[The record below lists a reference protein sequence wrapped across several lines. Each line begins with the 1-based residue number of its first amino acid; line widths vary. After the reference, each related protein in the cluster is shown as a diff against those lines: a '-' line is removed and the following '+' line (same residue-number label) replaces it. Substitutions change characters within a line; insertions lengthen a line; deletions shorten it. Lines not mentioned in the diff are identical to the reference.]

1 MYKALLAVLAA
12 CSLNAAEW
20 HFPLYLDGGV
30 PHKVRR
36 EVTIRNS
43 GGAVEGEPFRL
54 PARELGLSGTPAK
67 ELRVVDSDGFELLYR
82 LEPAGEIIGD
92 TAELIV
98 PVTAG
103 AKGETRLWV
112 YSGNPAAWAVPDE
125 WNVPGSGLSDSFEN
139 GSGRLP
145 PGWQENGTD
154 ELHCNSRSVQVAHS
168 GSKSLETALKPG
180 ARPNWVKYYRT
191 LPVRPGSK
199 YTVRGWLKG
208 ENIRGGAG
216 AGYFL
221 HIGPAGKEH
230 LKPVN
235 RWGNHGTFDWKPI
248 EFSGVIPED
257 ADSMIVGTVM
267 HADAGRAWFDDVEVK
282 LESPETLSAV
292 IGKPEKI
299 EWRTQAAPRKWEL
312 PASEWPDRLVCS
324 VFNTGREPAPKKL
337 CMIPAARLTRSNFPA
352 SAYRLFLHGRELPFL
367 LLNGTILVE
376 LPEMPA
382 RSEWQLTLYLAADRK
397 NLVEKTVLKQASS
410 ILSDMES
417 GSTGEVD
424 RNRYAMLLDS
434 PVNQLENPSFEQAG
448 GWVSGGE
455 KNKKAPRV
463 TRIGQ
468 GGIFGG
474 KTGTVDI
481 PADVQGDWYG
491 FRQKVAATTGRDYI
505 LTGWVNSP
513 DGNAGIWAHE
523 FDGKAADGSFNN
535 FFTSVSGAGWQPFAM
550 LIPARNKNSV
560 IEVHLTMS
568 RGKRHYD
575 GIMLAEV
582 VGVNQVKFQHSAA
595 ETHENGIAVWQV
607 NPVVKIFP
615 DSTPKGKGTNL
626 NVALA
631 RNESEGLQLGI
642 RSDKPY
648 PKLSLTVSEPKN
660 EAGSA
665 LPAPEVNVIG
675 YVGIDAPSRYF
686 QFTGIPA
693 YRRCVPG
700 NSRGELYPDP
710 VIPKSEFALEP
721 QHTQGI
727 YIRVNAPADAE
738 PGRYRGTI
746 ALRAGE
752 KVLRELPYSV
762 QVWNFTLPDRPEMSA
777 IFDDRHGTGK
787 QFKEYTPMEA
797 AEFLAGKRISFDEI
811 PAKPRFRLENGEVK
825 ADFTE
830 FDKAARVWFEEWNIP
845 LAYLPLF
852 REHFGWG
859 HPPKPFL
866 GVQPYEGKWPYRG
879 VDRGRFTAEYRRVCQ
894 AALKLMMEHLRR
906 KGWQDRF
913 ILYIS
918 DEPHT
923 SVPGIKEQM
932 IALCDMLHEA
942 ESEVKIYA
950 STWGYVPEW
959 LGKLDVWGIGVQGQI
974 SEENLKKLRDS
985 GAQLLITTDGHMCLD
1000 TPYNAIERM
1009 LPLFA
1014 WKYGTRGYEFWGADW
1029 LTRNPFKW
1037 GIHAVHTQSDVP
1049 GKPQRIRYPNGDGYI
1064 FYPGRP
1070 IGVRGPVSTVRLES
1084 LRDGIEDGSY
1094 YLLLE
1099 RLANEKNDAPAKAL
1113 LERAK
1118 QLAPI
1123 PNTGGRNSEKL
1134 LPDPDVLTKLRN
1146 EIGEAISRLCEVEY

>member
-1 MYKALLAVLAA
+1 MRRNGTFR
-12 CSLNAAEW
+12 SISTAE
-20 HFPLYLDGGV
+20 FRT
-30 PHKVRR
+30 KCAR

-145 PGWQENGTD
+145 PGWRENGTD
-154 ELHCNSRSVQVAHS
+154 ELHCNSRSVQAAHS
-168 GSKSLETALKPG
+168 GGKSLETALKPG
-180 ARPNWVKYYRT
+180 AKPNWVKYYRT

-267 HADAGRAWFDDVEVK
+267 HVDAGAPGFDDVEVK

-376 LPEMPA
+376 LPEMP
-382 RSEWQLTLYLAADRK
+382 RRGREWQLTLYLAADRK

-468 GGIFGG
+468 GESSAG
-474 KTGTVDI
+474 KPEPLTSRRMSRATGTDS
-481 PADVQGDWYG
+481 A
-491 FRQKVAATTGRDYI
+491 RR
-505 LTGWVNSP
+505 SP
-513 DGNAGIWAHE
+513 RRP
-523 FDGKAADGSFNN
+523 
-535 FFTSVSGAGWQPFAM
+535 GA
-550 LIPARNKNSV
+550 
-560 IEVHLTMS
+560 
-568 RGKRHYD
+568 
-575 GIMLAEV
+575 
-582 VGVNQVKFQHSAA
+582 
-595 ETHENGIAVWQV
+595 
-607 NPVVKIFP
+607 
-615 DSTPKGKGTNL
+615 
-626 NVALA
+626 
-631 RNESEGLQLGI
+631 
-642 RSDKPY
+642 
-648 PKLSLTVSEPKN
+648 
-660 EAGSA
+660 
-665 LPAPEVNVIG
+665 
-675 YVGIDAPSRYF
+675 
-686 QFTGIPA
+686 
-693 YRRCVPG
+693 
-700 NSRGELYPDP
+700 
-710 VIPKSEFALEP
+710 
-721 QHTQGI
+721 
-727 YIRVNAPADAE
+727 
-738 PGRYRGTI
+738 
-746 ALRAGE
+746 
-752 KVLRELPYSV
+752 
-762 QVWNFTLPDRPEMSA
+762 
-777 IFDDRHGTGK
+777 
-787 QFKEYTPMEA
+787 
-797 AEFLAGKRISFDEI
+797 
-811 PAKPRFRLENGEVK
+811 
-825 ADFTE
+825 
-830 FDKAARVWFEEWNIP
+830 
-845 LAYLPLF
+845 
-852 REHFGWG
+852 
-859 HPPKPFL
+859 
-866 GVQPYEGKWPYRG
+866 
-879 VDRGRFTAEYRRVCQ
+879 
-894 AALKLMMEHLRR
+894 
-906 KGWQDRF
+906 
-913 ILYIS
+913 
-918 DEPHT
+918 
-923 SVPGIKEQM
+923 
-932 IALCDMLHEA
+932 
-942 ESEVKIYA
+942 
-950 STWGYVPEW
+950 
-959 LGKLDVWGIGVQGQI
+959 
-974 SEENLKKLRDS
+974 
-985 GAQLLITTDGHMCLD
+985 IT
-1000 TPYNAIERM
+1000 
-1009 LPLFA
+1009 F
-1014 WKYGTRGYEFWGADW
+1014 
-1029 LTRNPFKW
+1029 
-1037 GIHAVHTQSDVP
+1037 
-1049 GKPQRIRYPNGDGYI
+1049 
-1064 FYPGRP
+1064 
-1070 IGVRGPVSTVRLES
+1070 
-1084 LRDGIEDGSY
+1084 
-1094 YLLLE
+1094 
-1099 RLANEKNDAPAKAL
+1099 
-1113 LERAK
+1113 
-1118 QLAPI
+1118 
-1123 PNTGGRNSEKL
+1123 
-1134 LPDPDVLTKLRN
+1134 
-1146 EIGEAISRLCEVEY
+1146 